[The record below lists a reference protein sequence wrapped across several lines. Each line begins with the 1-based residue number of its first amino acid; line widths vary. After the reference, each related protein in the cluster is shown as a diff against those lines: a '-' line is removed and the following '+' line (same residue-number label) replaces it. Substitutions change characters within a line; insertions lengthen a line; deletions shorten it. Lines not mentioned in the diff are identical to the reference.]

1 MELKQ
6 SRGKTDYQGNESEG
20 VYKSRTLEN
29 FSFIVHDLQLM
40 FCVVDSSKP
49 ETSVISYHLVRW
61 GGREGGGRFGWDTWF
76 SGETEGVGGSVFAN
90 RVLRGDHRELTVI
103 PMNCQCRGRS

>member
-1 MELKQ
+1 MKLKQ
-6 SRGKTDYQGNESEG
+6 SRGKTDYQGDESEG

-40 FCVVDSSKP
+40 FCVVDSSKH

-61 GGREGGGRFGWDTWF
+61 GEGGRGKVW
-76 SGETEGVGGSVFAN
+76 VGHMVFRGN
-90 RVLRGDHRELTVI
+90 GGCWGISLRQQSIKGG
-103 PMNCQCRGRS
+103 P

>member
-1 MELKQ
+1 MKLKQ
-6 SRGKTDYQGNESEG
+6 SRGKTDYQGDESEG

-40 FCVVDSSKP
+40 FCVVDSSKH

-61 GGREGGGRFGWDTWF
+61 GGGREGEGLGGTHGFQGKR
-76 SGETEGVGGSVFAN
+76 
-90 RVLRGDHRELTVI
+90 RVLGDQSSPTEY
-103 PMNCQCRGRS
+103 